1 MLSVKDIEVGVTNY
15 DLSRYLANALGR
27 RYYSQGI
34 TSDVIDLDKVKTSA
48 SDVTTSE
55 EAAATAK
62 YIIRSFRWASSFM
75 ERGAQHALDKSW
87 DRSFSSAGITYYFE
101 PDEMRRIFKVK
112 REAVSRELSDY
123 LEFHENESS
132 SSTWHFGVSHKKF
145 TSEHIGNPN
154 VGILDRALW
163 LARRNELHR
172 KLNNISHVDFYTTT
186 YSSPVPTIVTR
197 NLSPLSFNEVL
208 NSFKEAEDFKT
219 DARSLM
225 QYRSE
230 LLNEQTNRQ
239 VQLDRERTD
248 KASLRFKNYWESL
261 KARDSIEPSIVR
273 EQFSKIPLLPSGTDA
288 SRTWGIEIETVRAG
302 QTERPPGWESKYD
315 GSLPD
320 SDGCDCSCDYCYDG
334 CHDECAYPDDGNC
347 GGSSREFVSP
357 ILSSYN
363 STGLAK
369 LCADLGTN
377 ENDSEYCGIHVHVGA
392 SDLTVHDITRLL
404 LSYSAIEPLFDPI
417 YYRHGRNY
425 CKAMPTDQLRWWL
438 AKLREYRHANPDSVP
453 TPSDILYRT
462 NGAAPDRYVDVNL
475 QALNAHN
482 TIEFRAM
489 GAWYNY
495 DHLVRWAW
503 IVRELVNV
511 SKIGI
516 DQREWT
522 SCRSI
527 DDVVAI
533 LRKYGTEMPSD
544 QLFED
549 KSLVPGD
556 ITREEV

>member
-1 MLSVKDIEVGVTNY
+1 MLSVKDIEVGVTHY
-15 DLSRYLANALGR
+15 DLSRYLSNALGR
-27 RYYSQGI
+27 RYYSQSLS
-34 TSDVIDLDKVKTSA
+34 SDVIDLDKVKTSA

-62 YIIRSFRWASSFM
+62 YIIRSFRWASAFI
-75 ERGAQHALDKSW
+75 EQGAKYALNQKW
-87 DRSFSSAGITYYFE
+87 DRTFTNAGITYSFE

-112 REAVSRELSDY
+112 REAVCRELSDY
-123 LEFHENESS
+123 LEIIESDS
-132 SSTWHFGVSHKKF
+132 NRDTWYFTVSHKKF

-163 LARRNELHR
+163 LSRRNDLSAR
-172 KLNNISHVDFYTTT
+172 LNNVNYVEFYRNT
-186 YSSPVPTIVTR
+186 YSNPAPTVVTR
-197 NLSPLSFNEVL
+197 NLSPLALDGIL
-208 NSFKEAEDFKT
+208 NAFKSAEEFKT

-225 QYRSE
+225 EYRAE
-230 LLNEQTNRQ
+230 LLTEQTNRQ
-239 VQLDRERTD
+239 VQLDKERTD
-248 KASLRFKNYWESL
+248 KASLRFKSYWESL
-261 KARDSIEPSIVR
+261 KTRDSIEPITIR
-273 EQFSKIPLLPSGTDA
+273 NQFNKIPLLPSGTA
-288 SRTWGIEIETVRAG
+288 SSRTWGIEIETVRAG
-302 QTERPPGWESKYD
+302 ETERPPGWESKYD

-320 SDGCDCSCDYCYDG
+320 SDGCDCSCDSCYDG
-334 CHDECAYPDDGNC
+334 SHDECAYPDEDNC
-347 GGSSREFVSP
+347 TSESREFVSP

-369 LCADLGTN
+369 LCADLGTD
-377 ENDSEYCGIHVHVGA
+377 ENDSEYCGIHIHVGA
-392 SDLTVHDITRLL
+392 GDLTVHDITRLL

-549 KSLVPGD
+549 KSLALGD